1 MVGNKQ
7 GYDLGLPSQRAV
19 DYYGP
24 FLNEHSSWET
34 WLQYCLLQAEY
45 EITFSGKWN
54 YIKKYTI

>member
-19 DYYGP
+19 DHYGP

-34 WLQYCLLQAEY
+34 WLQYCLLQVEY
-45 EITFSGKWN
+45 EITFSGK
-54 YIKKYTI
+54 